1 MAPRSFAGGGGRG
14 TAAVTPAVRK
24 SAAQLAKIAM
34 GYVQEES
41 GAVRVEDYVTVLAA
55 LTGEA
60 ALLAAELYGIE
71 TSTIPPGSA
80 VFGNGINDILSGDQP
95 DVAKCPADS
104 VVGIL
109 VSELVPATVALD
121 LFRPLD
127 GFSAWVAASVGKAAW
142 GNVTTSVAA
151 SNKPHVMP
159 LRVAY
164 ELRGAVDA
172 AQSKAGLARRLRHV
186 VCAVALAD
194 CLKQVKPA
202 CDMSMAVTLAMEV
215 VFGTAKMAPMSRAA
229 FDTVA
234 RSTGEQKPQ

>member
-1 MAPRSFAGGGGRG
+1 
-14 TAAVTPAVRK
+14 
-24 SAAQLAKIAM
+24 M

-41 GAVRVEDYVTVLAA
+41 GAVRVEDYVTVLAT

-60 ALLAAELYGIE
+60 ALVAADLYDIE
-71 TSTIPPGSA
+71 TSTITPGTA
-80 VFGNGINDILSGDQP
+80 VFGDAINCILSGDQS

-109 VSELVPATVALD
+109 VSELVPATVPLD

-127 GFSAWVAASVGKAAW
+127 GFYAWVAASVGKVPW

-151 SNKPHVMP
+151 SNKPHVVP

-164 ELRGAVDA
+164 ELRDAVDA
-172 AQSKAGLARRLRHV
+172 AQSKAGLSRGLRHV

-202 CDMSMAVTLAMEV
+202 CDVSMAVTLAMEV
-215 VFGTAKMAPMSRAA
+215 AFGTAKMAPMSRAA
-229 FDTVA
+229 FETVA
-234 RSTGEQKPQ
+234 RSEGEPKQE

>member
-1 MAPRSFAGGGGRG
+1 LARRSFGGGGGSG

-24 SAAQLAKIAM
+24 SAAQLAKVAL

-41 GAVRVEDYVTVLAA
+41 GTVRVEDYVTVLAT

-60 ALLAAELYGIE
+60 ALLAADLYDIE
-71 TSTIPPGSA
+71 TSTITPGA
-80 VFGNGINDILSGDQP
+80 PVFGDAINCNLSGDQS
-95 DVAKCPADS
+95 DLAKCPADS

-109 VSELVPATVALD
+109 VSELVPATVPLD

-127 GFSAWVAASVGKAAW
+127 GLYAWVAASVGKAAW

-159 LRVAY
+159 LRLAY

-172 AQSKAGLARRLRHV
+172 AQSKAGLARDLRHV

-215 VFGTAKMAPMSRAA
+215 AFGTAKMAPMSRAA
-229 FDTVA
+229 FETVA
-234 RSTGEQKPQ
+234 RSEGQRKQQ